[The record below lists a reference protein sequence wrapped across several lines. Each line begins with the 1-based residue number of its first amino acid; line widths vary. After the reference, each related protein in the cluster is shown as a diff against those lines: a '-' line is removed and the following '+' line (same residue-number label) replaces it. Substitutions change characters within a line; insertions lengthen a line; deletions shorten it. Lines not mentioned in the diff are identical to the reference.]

1 MSYFPLIPQF
11 IASRYTVRYGRR
23 VRVTTRILLPFFLS
37 SSLLGQTTTTTQQHV
52 PDFSRVRKY
61 IQQQM
66 AAQAVPSIA
75 VAVVRGKTILWEEGF
90 GLADRENHITA
101 TELTP
106 FSLAS
111 VTKTITGA
119 AIVML
124 QERQRLNL
132 DHPVNE
138 YLAAAKIHSPMWN
151 PVEATVRRVATHTA
165 GLTTYARNCFA
176 DEPACRISLDEAIE
190 RYGILFWPPGERFDY
205 SNLGYGI
212 LGEVVAHASG
222 KSYGEFLNDEIFQPL
237 GMTHCSLPTAMVPQN
252 SAAQYDQTTQKRTPP
267 REFGT
272 PGASGAECSVH
283 DLALFGMFQMKM
295 HLPNQRAILSDAA
308 IDETHRP
315 IANVSEGQH
324 YGIGWWINDDY
335 FGYRSLFAS
344 GGTNDSS
351 AILQMI
357 PSEGI
362 AVAVISNTG
371 TTLPGAVV
379 EEVFSELLPSIRER
393 RANTARSHPPEPE
406 TTQTHDSSLAGEWRG
421 AIRTHQGNIPVT
433 FSISPLGEVRAK
445 LGSQPAALLDKASVG
460 DSSVYGFLPGEVGTD
475 DAPRPPYNLEVDLTL
490 RGDTLAGAATTRELR
505 TGERGALLPYWME
518 LKRTPQ

>member
-1 MSYFPLIPQF
+1 MSHSPLILQL
-11 IASRYTVRYGRR
+11 IARHEDFHHRR
-23 VRVTTRILLPFFLS
+23 RICVTMLVLLPFFLS
-37 SSLLGQTTTTTQQHV
+37 SSLLGQTTTATQKHE
-52 PDFSRVRKY
+52 PDFANVRKY

-66 AAQAVPSIA
+66 ATQFVPSIS
-75 VAVVRGKTILWEEGF
+75 VAVVRDKTILWEEGF
-90 GLADRENHITA
+90 GLANRQNHMKA

-106 FSLAS
+106 YSLAS
-111 VTKTITGA
+111 VTKTITGT
-119 AIVML
+119 AIMML
-124 QERQRLNL
+124 QERQQLNL

-138 YLAAAKIHSPMWN
+138 YLGAAKVHSPMWN
-151 PVEATVRRVATHTA
+151 PAEATVRKVATHTA

-176 DEPACRISLDEAIE
+176 DEPDCRISLDEAIE

-222 KSYGEFLNDEIFQPL
+222 KSYGAFLYDEIFQPL
-237 GMTHCSLPTAMVPQN
+237 GMTHCSLPTAKMPQN

-267 REFGT
+267 RQFGT

-295 HLPNQRAILSDAA
+295 HLPNQRAVLSDAA
-308 IDETHRP
+308 IDETHSP
-315 IANVSEGQH
+315 IGNVSEGQH
-324 YGIGWWINDDY
+324 YGLGWWINDDY
-335 FGYRSLFAS
+335 FGYRSVFAS

-351 AILQMI
+351 AILQMV

-379 EEVFSELLPSIRER
+379 EEVFCELLPSFRER
-393 RANTARSHPPEPE
+393 RENMVKNHPPEPE
-406 TTQTHDSSLAGEWRG
+406 TLQRHNSSLAGQWRG
-421 AIRTHQGNIPVT
+421 AIRTHQGNIPVAL
-433 FSISPLGEVRAK
+433 SISALGEVHAK
-445 LGSQPAALLDKASVG
+445 LGSQPTALLDKASVG
-460 DSSVYGFLPGEVGTD
+460 ERSVYGLLPGEVGTD
-475 DAPRPPYNLEVDLTL
+475 DAPRPPYDLEVDLTL

-505 TGERGALLPYWME
+505 TGERGALLPYWIE
-518 LKRTPQ
+518 LKRTPK